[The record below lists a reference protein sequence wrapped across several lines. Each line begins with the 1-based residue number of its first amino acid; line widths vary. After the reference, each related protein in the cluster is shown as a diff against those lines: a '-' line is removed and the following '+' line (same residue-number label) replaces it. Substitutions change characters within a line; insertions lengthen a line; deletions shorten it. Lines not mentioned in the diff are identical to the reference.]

1 MKLRALGNSGLEV
14 SKLCLGGN
22 VFGWTADRSAS
33 FQILDAFVD
42 AGGNFIDTANMYSRW
57 APGNKGGESETIIGE
72 WMKERKNRHKII
84 LATKVGMEMGPK
96 EKGLSMKYI
105 MSAVEESLKRLQT
118 DYIDLYIAHKDDEE
132 TPLEETLE
140 AFGHVIEGGKARV
153 VGASN
158 YSGKRLHKAIEEVS
172 LKKGLPPYQSLQPQ
186 YNLFDRQE
194 YEKDLLPICS
204 LFNLGVTP
212 YYALASGFLTGKYR
226 SEKDFGKSPR
236 GGSMGR
242 YLNDRGL
249 RILAALDR
257 VAKDTRSS
265 PTQVALAWLMHQ
277 PTITAPIASATSVEQ
292 LKELAASTHLKLD
305 GLHLELLD
313 QAGNS
318 RT

>member
-1 MKLRALGNSGLEV
+1 MKMRALGKSGLEV

-22 VFGWTADRSAS
+22 VFGWTVDKKTS
-33 FQILDAFVD
+33 FHILDAFLE

-57 APGNKGGESETIIGE
+57 APGNSGGESETIIGD
-72 WMKERKNRHKII
+72 WMKTRGNRKKII
-84 LATKVGMEMGPK
+84 LATKVGMEMGPNQ
-96 EKGLSMKYI
+96 KGLSMKYM
-105 MSAVEESLKRLQT
+105 MSAVQESLKRLQT

-140 AFGHVIEGGKARV
+140 AFNHIIEGGKARV
-153 VGASN
+153 IGASN
-158 YSGKRLHKAIEEVS
+158 YKGKRLHQAIEEVS
-172 LKKGLPPYQSLQPQ
+172 LKKSLPAYQSLQPH
-186 YNLFDRQE
+186 YNLYDRQD

-212 YYALASGFLTGKYR
+212 YFALASGFLTGKYR

-236 GGSMGR
+236 GGSMGK
-242 YLNDRGL
+242 YLNERGTRVL
-249 RILAALDR
+249 TALDR

-277 PTITAPIASATSVEQ
+277 PTITSPIASATSVEQ
-292 LKELAASTHLKLD
+292 LKELTASAELQLE

-313 QAGNS
+313 QA
-318 RT
+318 